1 MNRKRIELST
11 VPTDGMLVA
20 VIARLRELAQLVQAD
35 ADNAELISRCRQVE
49 PIEVPE

>member
-1 MNRKRIELST
+1 MTAATLSYT
-11 VPTDGMLVA
+11 IDA